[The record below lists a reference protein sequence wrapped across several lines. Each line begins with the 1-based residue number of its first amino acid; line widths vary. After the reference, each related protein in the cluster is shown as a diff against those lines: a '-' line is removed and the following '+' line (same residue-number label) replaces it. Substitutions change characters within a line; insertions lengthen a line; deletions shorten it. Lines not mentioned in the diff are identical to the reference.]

1 MKKELE
7 VQCQAE
13 KVRRGL
19 QYIVKAVEID
29 VQEQFS
35 RFIKMEEERNLK
47 LTDLRQQSQSLE
59 KQLEKMRKFLDVSIL
74 SSRYSLKPCLAW
86 FDG

>member
-19 QYIVKAVEID
+19 QYIEID